1 MKSVYL
7 INGGM
12 DADAFGILCRT
23 CERELARRGVGT
35 GARDEY
41 GIRVAVDATLA
52 SRGEPRALRG
62 LIEKKATDQTVRCFF
77 VQAFPFSAASCRNN
91 SASEC
96 TAPLM
101 ERDEVLLI
109 RS

>member
-52 SRGEPRALRG
+52 S
-62 LIEKKATDQTVRCFF
+62 
-77 VQAFPFSAASCRNN
+77 
-91 SASEC
+91 
-96 TAPLM
+96 
-101 ERDEVLLI
+101 
-109 RS
+109 